1 MNEAPTTIEDC
12 LSLLT
17 GIIIPKPTFPKEQD
31 FGYVIKSSDASIL
44 KSIAKQLSKG
54 VALTDRQHVLVTKKL
69 VDHKAEFERNGVR
82 LESCL
87 NNLKFPLLYYIYL
100 N

>member
-44 KSIAKQLSKG
+44 KSI
-54 VALTDRQHVLVTKKL
+54 V
-69 VDHKAEFERNGVR
+69 
-82 LESCL
+82 
-87 NNLKFPLLYYIYL
+87 
-100 N
+100 